1 MLRQLATHIVLLAL
15 AAAGPV
21 ACAGSDDSPA
31 DAGSVASGSGGA
43 AASGGHTSGGGATG
57 GGGDGGTGGSAS
69 GSGGAGAGETGTG
82 GAGTGGTGGTG
93 DGGAGAG
100 EAGTGGAGAGEAGTG
115 GAGDG
120 GAGGAGAGCPGTGGI
135 TYTLA
140 KVASPT
146 AEQQSAYDKI
156 TSAMDE
162 ALSYYNC
169 QTSIEKRLSVS
180 YVPSVATAD
189 GNVNGSIRFGAT
201 SSMNYI
207 TAMHEIGHTVGVGS
221 REFGALVVDGVF
233 TGEAATRQLRAITG
247 NESDVV
253 HTDSTHFWPYGL
265 NYTTEVKTTDDLV
278 NHCKMVVAI
287 REDIGF

>member
-21 ACAGSDDSPA
+21 ACAGSGDSPA

-43 AASGGHTSGGGATG
+43 AASSGQTSGSGATG
-57 GGGDGGTGGSAS
+57 
-69 GSGGAGAGETGTG
+69 
-82 GAGTGGTGGTG
+82 G

-115 GAGDG
+115 GAGAGEAGTGGAGTGGTGGAGAG
-120 GAGGAGAGCPGTGGI
+120 GAGGAGEGGAGEGGAGTGCPGTGGI

-169 QTSIEKRLSVS
+169 HTSIEKRLSVS

-253 HTDSTHFWPYGL
+253 HADTQHFWPYGL

-278 NHCKMVVAI
+278 NHCKIVVAI

>member
-1 MLRQLATHIVLLAL
+1 MLRQLATNLVLLAL

-21 ACAGSDDSPA
+21 ACAGSGDSPA
-31 DAGSVASGSGGA
+31 EAGASSVTSGSGGA
-43 AASGGHTSGGGATG
+43 AASGGHTSGGGAA
-57 GGGDGGTGGSAS
+57 GGDGGAGGDAP
-69 GSGGAGAGETGTG
+69 GN
-82 GAGTGGTGGTG
+82 
-93 DGGAGAG
+93 GGAGAG
-100 EAGTGGAGAGEAGTG
+100 EAGTGGAGTGGAGGAGTG
-115 GAGDG
+115 GAGTG
-120 GAGGAGAGCPGTGGI
+120 GAGGAGNGCVGTGGI

-140 KVASPT
+140 TVPAPT

-169 QTSIEKRLSVS
+169 HTSIEKHLSVS

-221 REFGALVVDGVF
+221 FEFGALVVDGVF

-253 HTDSTHFWPYGL
+253 HADTQHFWPYGL

-278 NHCKMVVAI
+278 NHCKIVVAI

>member
-21 ACAGSDDSPA
+21 ACGGSGDSPA

-43 AASGGHTSGGGATG
+43 AASGGQTSGSGATG
-57 GGGDGGTGGSAS
+57 GGGDGGAGGSAS
-69 GSGGAGAGETGTG
+69 GSGGAGAGE
-82 GAGTGGTGGTG
+82 AGTGGGGAGDGGAG

-100 EAGTGGAGAGEAGTG
+100 EAGTGGAGTG
-115 GAGDG
+115 GAGTG

-162 ALSYYNC
+162 ALSHYNC

-207 TAMHEIGHTVGVGS
+207 TAMHEIGHTLGVGS

-253 HTDSTHFWPYGL
+253 HADTQHFWPYGL
-265 NYTTEVKTTDDLV
+265 NYTTEVKSTDDLV
-278 NHCKMVVAI
+278 NHCKIVVAI

>member
-1 MLRQLATHIVLLAL
+1 MLRQLAANLVLLAL

-21 ACAGSDDSPA
+21 ACAGSGDSPA
-31 DAGSVASGSGGA
+31 DAGASSVASGSGGA
-43 AASGGHTSGGGATG
+43 AASGGHTSGGGAA
-57 GGGDGGTGGSAS
+57 GGDGGAGGAAS
-69 GSGGAGAGETGTG
+69 GSGGAGAGEAGNGGAGAGGAG
-82 GAGTGGTGGTG
+82 GAGTGGAGG
-93 DGGAGAG
+93 
-100 EAGTGGAGAGEAGTG
+100 AGTGGAG
-115 GAGDG
+115 GAGN
-120 GAGGAGAGCPGTGGI
+120 GCVGTGGI

-140 KVASPT
+140 TVPAPT

-169 QTSIEKRLSVS
+169 HTSIEKHLSVS

-221 REFGALVVDGVF
+221 FEFGALVVDGVF

-247 NESDVV
+247 NGSDVV
-253 HTDSTHFWPYGL
+253 HADTQHFWPYGL

-287 REDIGF
+287 REDIAF

>member
-43 AASGGHTSGGGATG
+43 AASGGQTSGGGATG
-57 GGGDGGTGGSAS
+57 GDGGAGGSAA
-69 GSGGAGAGETGTG
+69 GS
-82 GAGTGGTGGTG
+82 
-93 DGGAGAG
+93 GGAGAG
-100 EAGTGGAGAGEAGTG
+100 EAGTGGAGTGGAGGAGAGGTGGAGEAGTG

-120 GAGGAGAGCPGTGGI
+120 GADTGCPGTGGI

-146 AEQQSAYDKI
+146 AEEQSAYDKI

-169 QTSIEKRLSVS
+169 HTSIEKRLSVS

-233 TGEAATRQLRAITG
+233 RGEAATRQLRAITG

-253 HTDSTHFWPYGL
+253 HADTQHFWPYGL

-278 NHCKMVVAI
+278 NHCKIVVAI

>member
-21 ACAGSDDSPA
+21 ACGGSGDSPA

-43 AASGGHTSGGGATG
+43 AASSGQTSGSGATG

-69 GSGGAGAGETGTG
+69 GSGGAGAGE
-82 GAGTGGTGGTG
+82 AGTGG
-93 DGGAGAG
+93 
-100 EAGTGGAGAGEAGTG
+100 AGTGGAGAGEAGTG

-120 GAGGAGAGCPGTGGI
+120 GAGAGEAGAGGAGDGGAGGGCPGTGGI

-162 ALSYYNC
+162 ALSHYNC

-207 TAMHEIGHTVGVGS
+207 TAMHEIGHTLGVGS

-253 HTDSTHFWPYGL
+253 HADTQHFWPYGL

-278 NHCKMVVAI
+278 NHCKIVVAI

>member
-21 ACAGSDDSPA
+21 ACAGSGDSPA

-43 AASGGHTSGGGATG
+43 AASGGQTSGGGAT
-57 GGGDGGTGGSAS
+57 GGDGGTGGSAA
-69 GSGGAGAGETGTG
+69 GS
-82 GAGTGGTGGTG
+82 
-93 DGGAGAG
+93 GGAGAG
-100 EAGTGGAGAGEAGTG
+100 EAGTGGAGTGGAGGAGAGTGGTGGAGEAGTG

-120 GAGGAGAGCPGTGGI
+120 GAGGAGTGCPGTGGI

-146 AEQQSAYDKI
+146 AEEQSAYDKI

-169 QTSIEKRLSVS
+169 HTSIEKRLSVS

-233 TGEAATRQLRAITG
+233 TGEAATRQLRVITG

-253 HTDSTHFWPYGL
+253 HADTQHFWPYGL

-278 NHCKMVVAI
+278 NHCKIVVAI

>member
-21 ACAGSDDSPA
+21 ACAGSGDSPA

-69 GSGGAGAGETGTG
+69 GSGGAGAGE
-82 GAGTGGTGGTG
+82 AGTGGGGAG
-93 DGGAGAG
+93 DGGAGD
-100 EAGTGGAGAGEAGTG
+100 GGAGDGGAGEAGTG
-115 GAGDG
+115 GAGDV

-140 KVASPT
+140 TVASPT

-169 QTSIEKRLSVS
+169 HTSIEKRLSVS

-253 HTDSTHFWPYGL
+253 HADTQHFWPYGL

-278 NHCKMVVAI
+278 NHCKIVVAI

>member
-21 ACAGSDDSPA
+21 ACAGSGDSPA

-43 AASGGHTSGGGATG
+43 AASGGQTSGGGAT
-57 GGGDGGTGGSAS
+57 GGDGGTGGSAA
-69 GSGGAGAGETGTG
+69 GS
-82 GAGTGGTGGTG
+82 
-93 DGGAGAG
+93 GGAGAG
-100 EAGTGGAGAGEAGTG
+100 EAGTGGAGTGGAGAGTGGTGGAGEAGTG

-120 GAGGAGAGCPGTGGI
+120 GAGGAGTGCPGTGGI

-169 QTSIEKRLSVS
+169 HTSIEKRLSVS

-233 TGEAATRQLRAITG
+233 TGEAATRQLRVITG

-253 HTDSTHFWPYGL
+253 HADTQHFWPYGL

-278 NHCKMVVAI
+278 NHCKIVVAI

>member
-21 ACAGSDDSPA
+21 ACAGSGDSPA

-43 AASGGHTSGGGATG
+43 AASGGQTSGGGAT
-57 GGGDGGTGGSAS
+57 GGDGGTGGSAA
-69 GSGGAGAGETGTG
+69 GS
-82 GAGTGGTGGTG
+82 
-93 DGGAGAG
+93 GGAGAG
-100 EAGTGGAGAGEAGTG
+100 EAGTGGAGTGGAGAGTGGTGGAGEAGTG

-120 GAGGAGAGCPGTGGI
+120 GAGGAGTGCPGTGGI

-146 AEQQSAYDKI
+146 AEEQSAYDKI

-169 QTSIEKRLSVS
+169 HTSIEKRLSVS

-253 HTDSTHFWPYGL
+253 HADTQHFWPYGL

-278 NHCKMVVAI
+278 NHCKIVVAI

>member
-21 ACAGSDDSPA
+21 ACAGSGDSPA

-69 GSGGAGAGETGTG
+69 GSGGAGAGE
-82 GAGTGGTGGTG
+82 AGTGG
-93 DGGAGAG
+93 GGAGGGGAG
-100 EAGTGGAGAGEAGTG
+100 DGGAGAGEAGTG

-146 AEQQSAYDKI
+146 AEQQSAYDNI

-169 QTSIEKRLSVS
+169 HTSIEKRLSVS

-253 HTDSTHFWPYGL
+253 HADTQHFWPYGL

-278 NHCKMVVAI
+278 NHCKIVVAI

>member
-21 ACAGSDDSPA
+21 GCGGSGDSPA

-43 AASGGHTSGGGATG
+43 AASGGQTSGGGATG
-57 GGGDGGTGGSAS
+57 GGGDDGTGGSAS
-69 GSGGAGAGETGTG
+69 GSGGAGAGEAGTG
-82 GAGTGGTGGTG
+82 GAGTGGAG
-93 DGGAGAG
+93 DGGAGD
-100 EAGTGGAGAGEAGTG
+100 GGAGAGEAGTG

-120 GAGGAGAGCPGTGGI
+120 GAGGAGDGCPGTGGI

-162 ALSYYNC
+162 ALSHYNC

-207 TAMHEIGHTVGVGS
+207 TAMHEIGHTLGVGS

-253 HTDSTHFWPYGL
+253 HADTQHFWPYGL

-278 NHCKMVVAI
+278 NHCKIVVAI

>member
-1 MLRQLATHIVLLAL
+1 MLRQLAIHIVLLAL
-15 AAAGPV
+15 AAAGPA
-21 ACAGSDDSPA
+21 ACTGSGDGPAGA
-31 DAGSVASGSGGA
+31 DAGSATSGSGGA
-43 AASGGHTSGGGATG
+43 AASGGHASGGGEA
-57 GGGDGGTGGSAS
+57 GGDDGTGGSAA
-69 GSGGAGAGETGTG
+69 GS
-82 GAGTGGTGGTG
+82 
-93 DGGAGAG
+93 
-100 EAGTGGAGAGEAGTG
+100 G

-120 GAGGAGAGCPGTGGI
+120 GGGAGGAGNGGAGNDGAGGAGNGGAGAGVGGAGDGGEGGAGNGCVGMGRI

-140 KVASPT
+140 KVSAPT
-146 AEQQSAYDKI
+146 AEQQSAYDMI

-169 QTSIEKRLSVS
+169 HTSIVKSLSVS

-221 REFGALVVDGVF
+221 FEFGALVVDGVF

-247 NESDVV
+247 KESDVV
-253 HTDSTHFWPYGL
+253 HADTQHFWPYGL
-265 NYTTEVKTTDDLV
+265 NYTTEVKSTDDLV

>member
-21 ACAGSDDSPA
+21 ACAGSGDSPA

-43 AASGGHTSGGGATG
+43 AASGGQTSGGGAT
-57 GGGDGGTGGSAS
+57 GGDGGTGGSAA
-69 GSGGAGAGETGTG
+69 GS
-82 GAGTGGTGGTG
+82 
-93 DGGAGAG
+93 GGAGAG
-100 EAGTGGAGAGEAGTG
+100 EAGTGGAGTGGAGGAGAGTGGTGGAGEAGTG
-115 GAGDG
+115 GAGT
-120 GAGGAGAGCPGTGGI
+120 GCPGTGGI

-146 AEQQSAYDKI
+146 AEEQSAYDKI

-169 QTSIEKRLSVS
+169 HTSIEKRLSVS

-233 TGEAATRQLRAITG
+233 TGEAATRQLRVITG

-253 HTDSTHFWPYGL
+253 HADTQHFWPYGL

-278 NHCKMVVAI
+278 NHCKIVVAI